1 MLRLTIPEYELFNNE
16 TNEFITV
23 NSHEIHLEHS
33 LISISKW
40 ESKWNK
46 PFLVDKPAKTT
57 KEIVDYIK
65 CMTINKN
72 VPDSSYLYITD
83 KQYKEINNYISAPM
97 TATVIRDSS
106 PNKSKAEIMT
116 SELIYYYMISYNIPF
131 ECEKWHINRLMTLI
145 QVCSIKN
152 NPNKKKMSTSE
163 VYRSNAA
170 LNAARK
176 KKYNTKG

>member
-1 MLRLTIPEYELFNNE
+1 
-16 TNEFITV
+16 
-23 NSHEIHLEHS
+23 
-33 LISISKW
+33 
-40 ESKWNK
+40 
-46 PFLVDKPAKTT
+46 
-57 KEIVDYIK
+57 
-65 CMTINKN
+65 
-72 VPDSSYLYITD
+72 
-83 KQYKEINNYISAPM
+83 M

-106 PNKSKAEIMT
+106 PNKSKTEIMT

-152 NPNKKKMSTSE
+152 NPNKKKMSTKE

-176 KKYNTKG
+176 KKLNTNG

>member
-23 NSHEIHLEHS
+23 NAHEIHLEHS

-46 PFLVDKPAKTT
+46 PFLVDKPAKST

-72 VPDSSYLYITD
+72 VPDS
-83 KQYKEINNYISAPM
+83 
-97 TATVIRDSS
+97 
-106 PNKSKAEIMT
+106 
-116 SELIYYYMISYNIPF
+116 
-131 ECEKWHINRLMTLI
+131 
-145 QVCSIKN
+145 
-152 NPNKKKMSTSE
+152 
-163 VYRSNAA
+163 
-170 LNAARK
+170 
-176 KKYNTKG
+176 

>member
-23 NSHEIHLEHS
+23 NAHEIHLEHS

-46 PFLVDKPAKTT
+46 PFLVDKPAKTSS
-57 KEIVDYIK
+57 EIVDYIK

-72 VPDSSYLYITD
+72 VPDSSYLYITA
-83 KQYKEINNYISAPM
+83 KQYEEINEYISAPM

-152 NPNKKKMSTSE
+152 NPNKKKMSTKE

-176 KKYNTKG
+176 KKLNTNG

>member
-46 PFLVDKPAKTT
+46 PFLVDKPAKTA

-72 VPDSSYLYITD
+72 VPDSSYLYITA
-83 KQYKEINNYISAPM
+83 KQYEEINNYISAPM

-152 NPNKKKMSTSE
+152 NPNKKKMSTKE

-176 KKYNTKG
+176 KKLNTNG